1 MTRMPT
7 RVTALDKPG
16 RSSVRIT
23 GDDYQWRIVWGSCLA
38 MLHDAAVGAAN
49 PIVAVGVEV
58 DGAGNVDD
66 VVLYRQQPPNRHTQV
81 KWAVDWTTPVGLEW
95 LCRQKKTEQPLL
107 AKLAA
112 SRRLLDGRGVR
123 FEMSL
128 LTNRAP
134 DPADVLIAGR
144 DARTG
149 LLTPAA
155 AENGPKSAKGEA
167 RTAWA
172 KAAGVDEAELVQLLG
187 VLEFDYA
194 QDSKQTNAALSTA
207 MTAVGLRSDEQ
218 AVQSGADWV
227 AEQVRSSRRRLTVDD
242 VTAGIDRLDL
252 RAGQAWKTVSIA
264 TLKPDPLAKQAT
276 VALDWVDRF
285 DGADEW
291 SKRRPLAPATWDQ
304 LQDDIAALPEDVDT
318 GDGILVTG
326 SLRQATGFAVGAAFR
341 RVAGFDIAVRQGQQ
355 LWHSR
360 EEYDP
365 IDVNVGELEQLG
377 DGVGAGD
384 GLAVV
389 VQVARPAAGAVRDW
403 VMAAGLP
410 IRSLVAIEL
419 AGGISDQAIGDA
431 ATALAFAVAV
441 RNTVSELA
449 RGHDR
454 VHLFLAG
461 PLGISVLL
469 GQRWNRVKATTVYED
484 LVDDGYAPAFH
495 ISA

>member
-1 MTRMPT
+1 MRMPT
-7 RVTALDKPG
+7 GVTALDKPG

-38 MLHDAAVGAAN
+38 MLHDTAVGATN

-66 VVLYRQQPPNRHTQV
+66 VVLYRQQPPDRHTQV
-81 KWAVDWTTPVGLEW
+81 KWAVDWKTPVGLEW
-95 LCRQKKTEQPLL
+95 LSRQKRTEQPLL

-112 SRRLLDGRGVR
+112 SRRLLHDRGVP

-172 KAAGVDEAELVQLLG
+172 KAAGVDEAELVELLG
-187 VLEFDYA
+187 VLEIEYA
-194 QDSKQTNAALSTA
+194 HDSKQTNAALSTA

-218 AVQSGADWV
+218 SVQAGADWV
-227 AEQVRSSRRRLTVDD
+227 AEQVRSSQRRLTVDD
-242 VTAGIDRLDL
+242 VAAGIDRLEL
-252 RAGQAWKTVSIA
+252 RAGQVWKTVSIA

-285 DGADEW
+285 DGADQW
-291 SKRRPLAPATWDQ
+291 RRRRPLAPASWEQ
-304 LQDDIAALPEDVDT
+304 LQADIAELPMRVDT

-341 RVAGFDIAVRQGQQ
+341 RVAGFDIAVRQGSQ
-355 LWHSR
+355 LWHSL
-360 EEYDP
+360 EMYDP
-365 IDVNVGELEQLG
+365 VDVKVGEVEELRE
-377 DGVGAGD
+377 GAGD

-389 VQVARPAAGAVRDW
+389 VQVARPASGAVRDW
-403 VMAAGLP
+403 VIAAGLP
-410 IRSLVAIEL
+410 IRSLVAIEP

-441 RNTVSELA
+441 RNTVSDLA

-454 VHLFLAG
+454 IHLFLAG

-495 ISA
+495 TSA

>member
-1 MTRMPT
+1 MSTGGA
-7 RVTALDKPG
+7 ALDRPG

-23 GDDYQWRIVWGSCLA
+23 GDDYQWRIVWGGCLA
-38 MLHDAAVGAAN
+38 MLHDTAVGAAN

-58 DGAGNVDD
+58 DDVGNVDD
-66 VVLYRQQPPNRHTQV
+66 VVLYRQQPPHRHTQV
-81 KWAVDWTTPVGLEW
+81 KWAVDWKTPLGLEW
-95 LCRQKKTEQPLL
+95 LSRQKTTEQPLL

-112 SRRLLDGRGVR
+112 ARRLLHNRRVP

-134 DPADVLIAGR
+134 DPEDVLVAGR

-149 LLTPAA
+149 LLMPAA
-155 AENGPKSAKGEA
+155 GENGPKSAKGLA

-172 KAAGVDEAELVQLLG
+172 KAAGVDEAELIELLS
-187 VLEFDYA
+187 VLEVEYA

-207 MTAVGLRSDEQ
+207 MTAVGLRCDDA
-218 AVQSGADWV
+218 AVQAGADWV
-227 AEQVRSSRRRLTVDD
+227 AQQVRSSRRCLAVDE
-242 VTAGIDRLDL
+242 VTAGIDHLDL

-264 TLKPDPLAKQAT
+264 TLKPDPLAKQAI

-291 SKRRPLAPATWDQ
+291 SKRQPLAPASWDE
-304 LQDDIAALPEDVDT
+304 LGADIAALPEHVDT
-318 GDGILVTG
+318 GDGILITG

-341 RVAGFDIAVRQGQQ
+341 RVAGFDIAVRQGSQ

-360 EEYDP
+360 EKYDP
-365 IDVNVGELEQLG
+365 VDVKVGELEELR
-377 DGVGAGD
+377 DGAGD

-389 VQVARPAAGAVRDW
+389 VQVARPASGAVRDW
-403 VMAAGLP
+403 IATAGLP
-410 IRSLVAIEL
+410 IRSLVAIEP
-419 AGGISDQAIGDA
+419 AGGISDQVIGDA

-441 RNTVSELA
+441 RNTVSDLA

-461 PLGISVLL
+461 PLGISLLL

-484 LVDDGYAPAFH
+484 LVDDGYAAAFH